1 VAPIRKWQLAVS
13 RLPLPDGARIGDFGE
28 VRLERC
34 QFVDSDLD
42 GWFTWTA
49 DLVDCRFAGRLS
61 GVVFNGRDTDGSR
74 TNEFVRNDFRDAD
87 LDDVDFRFG
96 IDLDAQLFPQGNE
109 YIRLRGIQERVE
121 AVRKDVTTWPQ
132 AAARADAEEMLRLVE
147 RVYENEPDVF
157 TKRSFLLEMAHSRQV
172 GERVLELL
180 ESSS

>member
-1 VAPIRKWQLAVS
+1 
-13 RLPLPDGARIGDFGE
+13 

-61 GVVFNGRDTDGSR
+61 GVVFNGRETDGSR

-87 LDDVDFRFG
+87 LDDVDFRFC
-96 IDLDAQLFPQGNE
+96 IDLDAPLLPQGNE

>member
-1 VAPIRKWQLAVS
+1 MDRGS
-13 RLPLPDGARIGDFGE
+13 RRLPVRGAAERR
-28 VRLERC
+28 RLQRSRHRGIANER
-34 QFVDSDLD
+34 
-42 GWFTWTA
+42 A
-49 DLVDCRFAGRLS
+49 RAERL
-61 GVVFNGRDTDGSR
+61 
-74 TNEFVRNDFRDAD
+74 RDAD

-96 IDLDAQLFPQGNE
+96 IDLDAQLLPQGNE